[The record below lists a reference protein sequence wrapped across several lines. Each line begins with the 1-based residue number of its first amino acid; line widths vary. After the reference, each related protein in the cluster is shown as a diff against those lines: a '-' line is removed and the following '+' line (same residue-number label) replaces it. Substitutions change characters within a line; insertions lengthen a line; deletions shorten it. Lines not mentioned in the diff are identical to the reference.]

1 MIPEEILF
9 SSKLEFIIHI
19 MQSAY
24 QTSTEIYF
32 TGHAA
37 ILDIKQ
43 EKMNNQKSIL
53 YD

>member
-1 MIPEEILF
+1 MIFEEISF

-32 TGHAA
+32 IGHAA

-43 EKMNNQKSIL
+43 EMNNQKSML